1 MNKTLLRNLPKVDN
15 ILEKKGIKNLLNN
28 YPRDYVLKAIRESLD
43 EVRNSVINN
52 RICEEEFKIK
62 VLNIEDDVIERI
74 KKKNQFKL
82 KKVINATGTVIHTN
96 LGRSVLTDD
105 ILDNVK
111 EVSTGYSNLEYDLIN
126 GKRGSRYSHLIELIR
141 EITGAED
148 AIIVNNNA
156 AAVLLVLSSL
166 GKDKEVVVSRG
177 ELIEIGGAFRIPD
190 VMEQSGCHLVEVGT
204 TNKTHLS
211 DYEHAITEDTGALL
225 KVHTSNYKILG
236 FTESVDSKDLSSLGK
251 DNSIPVIEDLGSGV
265 LVDLSKYNLSY
276 EPTVGETLKKGVDIV
291 TFSGDKLLGGPQ
303 AGIIVGKK
311 EYIDL
316 CKRNPLNRALRID
329 KFTIAALES
338 VLRYYIDEK
347 DAVKNIPTL
356 RMITMKKEEIEN
368 KAKLLKDKID
378 ELSLNKEIKIDMV
391 DLVSQVGGGSMPL
404 EELPSK
410 GISLHLENY
419 SANKMEEFFRNYK
432 IPIIAR
438 ISDNVIYFDLRTVEI
453 EEIEIIVD
461 AIASFIKS
469 NKGC

>member
-15 ILEKKGIKNLLNN
+15 ILEKKGIKNLLDN
-28 YPRDYVLKAIRESLD
+28 YPRDYVLKSIRESLD
-43 EVRNSVINN
+43 ELRNSVLNDK
-52 RICEEEFKIK
+52 ICENEFQMK
-62 VLNIEDDVIERI
+62 VSNIENDVIERI
-74 KKKNQFKL
+74 KNKSQFKL

-105 ILDNVK
+105 ILHNVK
-111 EVSTGYSNLEYDLIN
+111 QVSTGYSNLEYDLIN

-141 EITGAED
+141 EVTGAED

-166 GKDKEVVVSRG
+166 GKDKEVIVSRG

-190 VMEQSGCHLVEVGT
+190 VMEQSGCNLVEVGT

-211 DYEHAITEDTGALL
+211 DYEYAITEDTGALL

-236 FTESVDSKDLSSLGK
+236 FTESVDSKELSSLGRSK
-251 DNSIPVIEDLGSGV
+251 NIPVIEDLGSGV

-338 VLRYYIDEK
+338 VLRYYIDEE
-347 DAVKNIPTL
+347 DAIKNIPTL
-356 RMITMKKEEIEN
+356 RMITMKKEEIET
-368 KAKLLKDKID
+368 KAKILKDRIE
-378 ELSLNKEIKIDMV
+378 ELSLNKEIKIDKV

-419 SANKMEEFFRNYK
+419 SANKMEEFFRAYK

-461 AIASFIKS
+461 AIDAFIKS